1 MRQFGRILFSSLGY
15 VFQWGP
21 PTCAGRVG
29 ASKEGKVE
37 LSHATEQNRERGGP
51 PLAAHCTHHPPH
63 PSEFCSGLVPTGC
76 AASASKQTSFLLTT
90 YILSIPRQLPT
101 TLFQGPLITKSH
113 HVHYIGHLVLLY
125 CLFFFIRSR
134 RTLCATIDFS
144 QSGGQPPSFSKE
156 TTRENGTNAD
166 ADDNT
171 EHRHTGKI

>member
-1 MRQFGRILFSSLGY
+1 MQAGSEPVKKEKWSSHT
-15 VFQWGP
+15 P
-21 PTCAGRVG
+21 
-29 ASKEGKVE
+29 
-37 LSHATEQNRERGGP
+37 QNRTEREGGTTACRTLHAP
-51 PLAAHCTHHPPH
+51 PPPH

-166 ADDNT
+166 ADDKT